1 MRICRQCGRDLPP
14 ESTARREF
22 CDDTCRKAHHAATS
36 HAVILPEI
44 AARPDAVADAYLAP
58 HEPVEQ
64 LAVAVLHARS
74 LARVFLRLSRTVPAP
89 LAWRSATVGV
99 DLTTS
104 LDDNFPDTE

>member
-1 MRICRQCGRDLPP
+1 MNTCRHCGSPLPEGSRP
-14 ESTARREF
+14 TRLY
-22 CDDTCRKAHHAATS
+22 CNDTCRQAAHRS
-36 HAVILPEI
+36 HPSVPLPEI
-44 AARPDAVADAYLAP
+44 ANAPDAVADAYLAP

-99 DLTTS
+99 DFTTS

>member
-22 CDDTCRKAHHAATS
+22 CDDTCRKAHHADS
-36 HAVILPEI
+36 QRVILPEI
-44 AARPDAVADAYLAP
+44 ADRPDAVADAYLAP

-89 LAWRSATVGV
+89 VAWRSATVGV
-99 DLTTS
+99 DLVNT
-104 LDDNFPDTE
+104 LDANFPDTE